1 MRFCVDLKSITLS
14 KTFLFIQDKIEK
26 NTNIWVKIMY
36 VYYSLSFGAGFLAL
50 VVFFLLKW
58 LQIPAGNL
66 IDWLIGVASFYWL
79 LAIVTIPWNVHFD
92 AQEVI
97 AEAAI
102 SQDKNIAIDIKQ
114 INYVQKVA
122 KWSVVIAISLH
133 FISAAV
139 LYLLAFLGISTVGYI
154 TSIAA
159 LLLTF
164 LRPAIRAYQYLA
176 SRLSMIRQQIKYPRE
191 DVVELRGRVKNNELK
206 VTQLQ
211 QKLNLNDPKSF
222 ASLQEE
228 QIRELKQKLGNL
240 TTSLEQ
246 LITVNQKQHEQ
257 LSQES
262 KNAISQLNED
272 SQFLGHVKEIIR
284 FIKTA

>member
-1 MRFCVDLKSITLS
+1 MCLDLSG
-14 KTFLFIQDKIEK
+14 FLGA
-26 NTNIWVKIMY
+26 VKIMY
-36 VYYSLSFGAGFLAL
+36 VYYSLSFGVGFLAL

-102 SQDKNIAIDIKQ
+102 SQDKNIAIDTKQ
-114 INYVQKVA
+114 VNYVQKVA
-122 KWSVVIAISLH
+122 KWSVVIAIFLH
-133 FISAAV
+133 FISA
-139 LYLLAFLGISTVGYI
+139 
-154 TSIAA
+154 
-159 LLLTF
+159 
-164 LRPAIRAYQYLA
+164 RAYQYLA

-222 ASLQEE
+222 ASLQQE

-240 TTSLEQ
+240 TASLEQ

>member
-1 MRFCVDLKSITLS
+1 
-14 KTFLFIQDKIEK
+14 
-26 NTNIWVKIMY
+26 MY

-102 SQDKNIAIDIKQ
+102 SQDKNIAIDTKQ

-176 SRLSMIRQQIKYPRE
+176 SRLSMIRQQIKYPRK

-228 QIRELKQKLGNL
+228 QIRELKQNLGNL

-262 KNAISQLNED
+262 KNAISQLNQD

>member
-1 MRFCVDLKSITLS
+1 
-14 KTFLFIQDKIEK
+14 
-26 NTNIWVKIMY
+26 MY

-102 SQDKNIAIDIKQ
+102 SQDKNIAIDTKQ

-228 QIRELKQKLGNL
+228 QIRELKQNLGNL

-246 LITVNQKQHEQ
+246 LITVNQKQHQQ